1 MTILERYIMR
11 IHYNDRPN
19 LAKSALGRLYDHQP
33 RLRYYTYH
41 DMDRI
46 GAYATT
52 FVIEAEKRKYH
63 QRRIKQF
70 SNKLDQLLEG
80 ED

>member
-19 LAKSALGRLYDHQP
+19 LAKSSLGRLYDHQP

-41 DMDRI
+41 EMDRI
-46 GAYATT
+46 GAYEAT

>member
-19 LAKSALGRLYDHQP
+19 LAKSSLGRLYDHQP

-63 QRRIKQF
+63 QRRITQF